1 MLRSTF
7 DCTPE
12 ATGRSGA
19 LPCSYLAYLH
29 SKSFIFP
36 SHRSITTPAR
46 RSARIRTRT
55 STASSSSGVNIEPVR
70 QSPATT
76 TVLEPTIDAA
86 GVGVIDLTF
95 ADSKTSDADGRR
107 KRRRVSLP
115 ASAADNNGDEE
126 NESLDVKRAGAKTR
140 STAPGVLKRK
150 RLSLPSLPP
159 VAPPTTDLKP
169 VSSIEEPAALPARK
183 RRRSSGLP
191 TAPTASSP
199 QNATNAKPTG
209 KTTQSRKRTRVSADK
224 PDQDDEQEEVEN
236 IDSVKVIA
244 VSGKE
249 KDKEMKKGVC
259 PLNLFFEF
267 AIIRSIFSPFFS
279 SHYAVRFSFPLH
291 QTIVYT
297 LPIFYF
303 TSTQSEQRDIIKCRE
318 PFSFFSAFLSLFHR
332 LILAYD
338 ICLTTHLTHLLFSII
353 LLLSICE
360 NSKI

>member
-1 MLRSTF
+1 M
-7 DCTPE
+7 
-12 ATGRSGA
+12 
-19 LPCSYLAYLH
+19 
-29 SKSFIFP
+29 
-36 SHRSITTPAR
+36 
-46 RSARIRTRT
+46 
-55 STASSSSGVNIEPVR
+55 NIEPVR

-86 GVGVIDLTF
+86 GVGVIDLT
-95 ADSKTSDADGRR
+95 SNTSDADGRR

-115 ASAADNNGDEE
+115 ASAADNDGDEE

-159 VAPPTTDLKP
+159 VAPPTTDLTP
-169 VSSIEEPAALPARK
+169 VTSIEEPAALPARK

-224 PDQDDEQEEVEN
+224 PDQNDEQEEVEN

-259 PLNLFFEF
+259 PFLNLFFEF
-267 AIIRSIFSPFFS
+267 AIIRSIFSPFFL
-279 SHYAVRFSFPLH
+279 HTTLFAFP
-291 QTIVYT
+291 
-297 LPIFYF
+297 
-303 TSTQSEQRDIIKCRE
+303 S
-318 PFSFFSAFLSLFHR
+318 
-332 LILAYD
+332 
-338 ICLTTHLTHLLFSII
+338 
-353 LLLSICE
+353 LSIRLSFILFPSSILHRRKA
-360 NSKI
+360 NSVIL

>member
-29 SKSFIFP
+29 SKSFHLFP

-55 STASSSSGVNIEPVR
+55 SSGVNIEPVR

-95 ADSKTSDADGRR
+95 ANSNTSDADGRR

-126 NESLDVKRAGAKTR
+126 NESLDVKRPGAKTR

-159 VAPPTTDLKP
+159 VAPPTTDLTP
-169 VSSIEEPAALPARK
+169 VTSIEEPAALPARK

-199 QNATNAKPTG
+199 QTATNAKSTG

-224 PDQDDEQEEVEN
+224 PNQNDEQEEVEN

-267 AIIRSIFSPFFS
+267 AIIRSIFSPFFL
-279 SHYAVRFSFPLH
+279 HTTLFAFP
-291 QTIVYT
+291 
-297 LPIFYF
+297 
-303 TSTQSEQRDIIKCRE
+303 S
-318 PFSFFSAFLSLFHR
+318 LSIR
-332 LILAYD
+332 
-338 ICLTTHLTHLLFSII
+338 LLFILFPSSILHSRKANSVI
-353 LLLSICE
+353 L
-360 NSKI
+360 

>member
-1 MLRSTF
+1 MFVPSLS
-7 DCTPE
+7 
-12 ATGRSGA
+12 
-19 LPCSYLAYLH
+19 
-29 SKSFIFP
+29 SFQVIHLFP

-55 STASSSSGVNIEPVR
+55 SSGVNIEPVR

-115 ASAADNNGDEE
+115 APAADNNGDEE
-126 NESLDVKRAGAKTR
+126 NESLDVKRPGAKMR

-159 VAPPTTDLKP
+159 VAPPTTDLTT
-169 VSSIEEPAALPARK
+169 VTSIEEPAALPARK

-199 QNATNAKPTG
+199 QTATNAKPTG
-209 KTTQSRKRTRVSADK
+209 KTTQSRKRTRVSAHK

-236 IDSVKVIA
+236 IDSVTVIA

-249 KDKEMKKGVC
+249 KDREMKKGVC
-259 PLNLFFEF
+259 PLNIFSSSRLFALYFLLFFLHTTLF
-267 AIIRSIFSPFFS
+267 AFPSLSIR
-279 SHYAVRFSFPLH
+279 
-291 QTIVYT
+291 
-297 LPIFYF
+297 
-303 TSTQSEQRDIIKCRE
+303 
-318 PFSFFSAFLSLFHR
+318 
-332 LILAYD
+332 
-338 ICLTTHLTHLLFSII
+338 LLFI
-353 LLLSICE
+353 LLPSSILHRRKA
-360 NSKI
+360 NSVIL

>member
-1 MLRSTF
+1 MFVPSLS
-7 DCTPE
+7 
-12 ATGRSGA
+12 
-19 LPCSYLAYLH
+19 
-29 SKSFIFP
+29 SFQVIHLFP

-55 STASSSSGVNIEPVR
+55 SSGVNIEPVR

-86 GVGVIDLTF
+86 GVGVIDLT
-95 ADSKTSDADGRR
+95 SNTSDADGRR

-115 ASAADNNGDEE
+115 ASAADNDSDEE
-126 NESLDVKRAGAKTR
+126 NEGLDVKRPGAKTR

-159 VAPPTTDLKP
+159 VAPPTTDLTP
-169 VSSIEEPAALPARK
+169 VTSIEEPAALPARK

-199 QNATNAKPTG
+199 QTATNAKPTG
-209 KTTQSRKRTRVSADK
+209 KTTESRKRTRVSAHK
-224 PDQDDEQEEVEN
+224 PDQNDEQEEVEN
-236 IDSVKVIA
+236 IDSVTVIA

-291 QTIVYT
+291 QTIVYN

-303 TSTQSEQRDIIKCRE
+303 TSTQSEQRDIIKRRE
-318 PFSFFSAFLSLFHR
+318 PFYFFSAFLSLFHR
-332 LILAYD
+332 LILAYV
-338 ICLTTHLTHLLFSII
+338 ICLTRHLTHLLFSII
-353 LLLSICE
+353 LLLSIRE

>member
-19 LPCSYLAYLH
+19 LPCSYLACPH

-46 RSARIRTRT
+46 RSARIRTRTT

-86 GVGVIDLTF
+86 GVGVIDLTS
-95 ADSKTSDADGRR
+95 DTSDADGRR

-115 ASAADNNGDEE
+115 ASAADNDGDEE

-159 VAPPTTDLKP
+159 VAPPTTDLTP
-169 VSSIEEPAALPARK
+169 VTSIEEPAALPARK

-199 QNATNAKPTG
+199 QNATNAKSTG

-224 PDQDDEQEEVEN
+224 PNQNDEQEEVEN
-236 IDSVKVIA
+236 IDSVTVIA

-291 QTIVYT
+291 QTFVYT
-297 LPIFYF
+297 LPIFYS
-303 TSTQSEQRDIIKCRE
+303 TSTQSEQRDIIKRRE
-318 PFSFFSAFLSLFHR
+318 PFYFFSAFLSLFHR
-332 LILAYD
+332 LILAYV
-338 ICLTTHLTHLLFSII
+338 ICLTRHLTHLLFSII
-353 LLLSICE
+353 LLLSIRE

>member
-1 MLRSTF
+1 M
-7 DCTPE
+7 
-12 ATGRSGA
+12 
-19 LPCSYLAYLH
+19 
-29 SKSFIFP
+29 
-36 SHRSITTPAR
+36 
-46 RSARIRTRT
+46 
-55 STASSSSGVNIEPVR
+55 
-70 QSPATT
+70 
-76 TVLEPTIDAA
+76 LEPTIDAA

-209 KTTQSRKRTRVSADK
+209 KTTQSRKRTRVSAHK
-224 PDQDDEQEEVEN
+224 PDQNDEQEEVEN
-236 IDSVKVIA
+236 IDSVTVIA
-244 VSGKE
+244 VLGKE

-259 PLNLFFEF
+259 PLNLFSSSRLF
-267 AIIRSIFSPFFS
+267 A
-279 SHYAVRFSFPLH
+279 L
-291 QTIVYT
+291 
-297 LPIFYF
+297 YF
-303 TSTQSEQRDIIKCRE
+303 
-318 PFSFFSAFLSLFHR
+318 
-332 LILAYD
+332 
-338 ICLTTHLTHLLFSII
+338 LLFFLHTTLFAFPS
-353 LLLSICE
+353 LSIRLLFILFPSSILHRRKA
-360 NSKI
+360 NSVIL